1 MSSLFPHYFFLNNK
15 KINLNF
21 QFDMES
27 LIANYPVV
35 YEESM
40 NTVLQQEGERFNK
53 LLKTMRTSLQM
64 MLKAIKGKL

>member
-1 MSSLFPHYFFLNNK
+1 
-15 KINLNF
+15 
-21 QFDMES
+21 MES